1 MPVQVRWFTPYSE
14 KWSSGL
20 WHSFAKRA
28 GRKSCPGSNPGF
40 SATHLPV
47 AQLEQ
52 SGWLRTS
59 RSGVRVFPGRPHTP
73 SLAYRL
79 CTGLLTRRGRFDS
92 FRADHAGIAQS
103 AERDVAIV
111 EAAVSIT
118 AARTTKLR
126 GRWPRAGLITPPL
139 SVRFRPPR
147 PLPGSSAGRAPLLQG
162 GCRRFETVSGNHT
175 YGCSSE
181 DESATLRRSR
191 TGVRIAPAV
200 PPIRRSSNGRTQG
213 FEPWGSGSSPLRRA
227 SSRSVV

>member
-92 FRADHAGIAQS
+92 GPLDHCPVAQQ
-103 AERDVAIV
+103 AERRSYKADVGGSKPSRATN
-111 EAAVSIT
+111 IT
-118 AARTTKLR
+118 AVAQRNRARPCDGR
-126 GRWPRAGLITPPL
+126 GRAFKSSPACQHTRRVRNGQVRGCNPRYA
-139 SVRFRPPR
+139 
-147 PLPGSSAGRAPLLQG
+147 
-162 GCRRFETVSGNHT
+162 
-175 YGCSSE
+175 
-181 DESATLRRSR
+181 
-191 TGVRIAPAV
+191 
-200 PPIRRSSNGRTQG
+200 
-213 FEPWGSGSSPLRRA
+213 GSSPAGVSTCPSSLAVERRVYTPLAPDKRQVARSNRAGAPRLRSSIGTRA
-227 SSRSVV
+227 PGF